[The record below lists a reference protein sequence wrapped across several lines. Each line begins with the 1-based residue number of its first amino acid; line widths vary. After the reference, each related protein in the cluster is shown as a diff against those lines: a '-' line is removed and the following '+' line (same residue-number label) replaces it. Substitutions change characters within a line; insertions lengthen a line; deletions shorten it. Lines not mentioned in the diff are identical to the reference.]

1 MSQSPWTS
9 CPVSTW
15 KAFPTETAPSTPSRM
30 GLSLHTHWSEEL
42 CASRYSCWSVVQIT
56 VASVFQCQHV
66 ICCMC
71 LQGFSSAMSGFV
83 KLGLINTEPCPLLGH
98 TASPLSWVSIWLFF
112 LHNFHKKKIFN
123 KYILIHDGKK
133 NTRLEF
139 YNKGPEH
146 LNSVYLTSRPTHSH
160 ILSVFLFNITVSG
173 TQKELLCK
181 LIGLST
187 TLSSS
192 AFEDAVYEQIGRDD
206 FRMQSLRRWVEE
218 FSLPLQCLLLS
229 IRGA

>member
-1 MSQSPWTS
+1 ML
-9 CPVSTW
+9 
-15 KAFPTETAPSTPSRM
+15 F
-30 GLSLHTHWSEEL
+30 
-42 CASRYSCWSVVQIT
+42 
-56 VASVFQCQHV
+56 VACVCR
-66 ICCMC
+66 
-71 LQGFSSAMSGFV
+71 
-83 KLGLINTEPCPLLGH
+83 
-98 TASPLSWVSIWLFF
+98 ASPLPWVALWNWDSSTLNRVHCWATRLLLSHGYQFDFF
-112 LHNFHKKKIFN
+112 FHNFPKKKFFN